1 VFWQYCTPMPTR
13 ASQVPVL
20 QGKPLA
26 TQIQALQDKAL
37 EFLRENGLPKP
48 SDASK
53 LAGILKDMN
62 TQEK

>member
-1 VFWQYCTPMPTR
+1 MPTR